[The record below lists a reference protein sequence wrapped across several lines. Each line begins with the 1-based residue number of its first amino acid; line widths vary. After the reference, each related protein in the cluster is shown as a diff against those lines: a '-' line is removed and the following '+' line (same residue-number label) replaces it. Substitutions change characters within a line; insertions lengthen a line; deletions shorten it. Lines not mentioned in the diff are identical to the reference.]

1 MINPILDCLL
11 DSEPRVKYFAN
22 ESLYNV
28 VKVARGAIVPLFAE
42 IFAALSRLV
51 TDSDQSV
58 KNSSELLD
66 RLLKDIVTENS
77 KTFDLNAFVPM
88 LRERIYANNSFAR
101 QFVISWLSVLH
112 SVPQINLIVFLP
124 EILDGLFHM
133 LEDHMVEI
141 HRMCETL
148 LNQFLV
154 SIRKNGATADMP
166 KMSNILIGHAQSSNE
181 LIQFTAITWIREF
194 VQLSGPDMLSFT
206 SGIFTAI
213 LPCLSYTSGS
223 RKSWLSCIG

>member
-1 MINPILDCLL
+1 M
-11 DSEPRVKYFAN
+11 
-22 ESLYNV
+22 
-28 VKVARGAIVPLFAE
+28 ARGSIVPLFPD

-58 KNSSELLD
+58 KNGSELLD

-77 KTFDLNAFVPM
+77 ATFDLDTFVPM

-101 QFVISWLSVLH
+101 QFVISWVSVLH

-124 EILDGLFHM
+124 EMLDGLFQM
-133 LEDHMVEI
+133 LEDDMVEI

-148 LNQFLV
+148 LHQFLV
-154 SIRKNGATADMP
+154 SIRKNAAAADMP

-194 VQLSGPDMLSFT
+194 VQLSGPNMLSFA

-213 LPCLSYTSGS
+213 LPCLAYTNES
-223 RKSWLSCIG
+223 RKRKWSWLSERWCQCDSFFVCFA